1 MAWRD
6 QLRPGSFRDA
16 AFLIDAG
23 ETEVGR
29 RTARHEY
36 PQRDLPYLEDL
47 GRRAREY
54 RIDAV
59 VLGADYMAARDALIE
74 AVEQPGPGTLV
85 HPYLGS
91 LSVVCTGCRLRESTA
106 EGGLAAFTLTFVEA
120 GENAYPAGE
129 QNGAAGI
136 AAAGI
141 VAETAVTDSFEDGFA
156 VEGWPGFVAADAEA
170 MVGAGVASLDL
181 LARQLSGAGAALT
194 AWRASAD
201 GVIAQAAELI
211 RAPRALA
218 GATLDLLS
226 ALGALDPAAG
236 RSAPPAGGQTVAK
249 PPVLRLYDG
258 LGAYGASLGLPGD
271 PAADI
276 LTRLEEDARPA
287 PLPTL
292 ATPSRRRQADNRRAL
307 AALIRRGAALEAAR
321 TVPVLRFDSYDDAVR
336 QRDRLAGRLDA
347 AAADAGDLG
356 DDGAWRALSDLRRAV
371 VRDITRRGGSL
382 ARIRHYLPT
391 ATEPALVAAYRL
403 HGTAL
408 RAEEIVARNRIRH
421 PGFLPGGARLEVLS
435 DG

>member
-1 MAWRD
+1 MVWRAH
-6 QLRPGSFRDA
+6 LRPGSFRDA
-16 AFLIDAG
+16 RFLIDGA
-23 ETEVGR
+23 ETEAGR
-29 RTARHEY
+29 RAARHEY
-36 PQRDLPYLEDL
+36 PQRDLPYVEDL

-54 RIDAV
+54 RIEAY
-59 VLGADYMAARDALIE
+59 VLGAGYMAARDALLA
-74 AVEQPGPGTLV
+74 AVERPGPGVLV

-91 LSVVCTGCRLRESTA
+91 LRVVCTGCRLRESTA
-106 EGGLAAFTLTFVEA
+106 EGGLAGFSLTFVEA
-120 GENAYPAGE
+120 GENALPAGTE
-129 QNGAAGI
+129 NGAAAI
-136 AAAGI
+136 AAAGDA
-141 VAETAVTDSFEDGFA
+141 AEAAIAEAFSAGFA
-156 VEGWPGFVAADAEA
+156 VAGWPGIVAADAEA
-170 MVGAGVASLDL
+170 MVGAGVAAFDL
-181 LARQLSGAGAALT
+181 LARHLSGAGAAL
-194 AWRASAD
+194 AGWRAAAD
-201 GVIAQAAELI
+201 GAVARAGELV

-218 GATLDLLS
+218 GTALDLLS

-236 RSAPPAGGQTVAK
+236 RSAPVAPPVTV

-258 LGAYGASLGLPGD
+258 LAAYGASLGLPGD

-276 LTRLEEDARPA
+276 LTRLEDDARPT

-336 QRDRLAGRLDA
+336 RRDRLAGQLDA
-347 AAADAGDLG
+347 AAAEAADLG

-382 ARIRHYLPT
+382 ARIRHIVPAT
-391 ATEPALVAAYRL
+391 TEPALTLAHRL
-403 HGTAL
+403 YGDAR

-421 PGFLPGGARLEVLS
+421 PGFVPGGVRLEVLS